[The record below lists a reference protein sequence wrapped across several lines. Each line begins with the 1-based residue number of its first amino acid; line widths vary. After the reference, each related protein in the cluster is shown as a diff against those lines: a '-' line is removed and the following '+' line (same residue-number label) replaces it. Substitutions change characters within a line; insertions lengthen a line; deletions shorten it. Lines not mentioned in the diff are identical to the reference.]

1 MKYFVTIQQQDQVLF
16 QGVAYNMPVKAPILK
31 EFSLRMF
38 GDPEPCLI
46 HQSLVTQRLVDE
58 WVKKLSAP
66 IANVSL
72 STESYFIDLP
82 LEGAVC
88 SIEQR

>member
-1 MKYFVTIQQQDQVLF
+1 MKYYVTIQQQDTVLY
-16 QGVAYNMPVKAPILK
+16 QGVAYNMPVKPLIIN

-58 WVKKLSAP
+58 WVKKLAAP
-66 IANVSL
+66 VANIPL
-72 STESYFIDLP
+72 SSESYFIDLP
-82 LEGAVC
+82 LEGAIC
-88 SIEQR
+88 SIDQR

>member
-1 MKYFVTIQQQDQVLF
+1 MKYFVTIQQNDNILY
-16 QGVAYNMPVKAPILK
+16 QGVAYNMPVKPLILN

-58 WVKKLSAP
+58 WVKKLAAP
-66 IANVSL
+66 VKDISL
-72 STESYFIDLP
+72 SSESYFIDLP
-82 LEGAVC
+82 LEGAIC